1 MRVALD
7 GAPLG
12 LEAGGLRRY
21 VEELTKA
28 LRQEFPADQ
37 FEPLT
42 PGGGRWWLSGVWKHP
57 FDLFHGT
64 NFEVPVLPLRPA
76 VITVHDLAPWRYPAN
91 NPRVR
96 RRTPWLLRLR
106 LARFVITPSEAVRRE
121 VIAEFGWAPERV
133 VATPLAAPEWMR
145 PPKVTPVTGKP
156 YFLYVGDDIPRKNV
170 AVIREASRVLGVQLR
185 ETRGQVPDEELP
197 ALYAGAAA
205 VLYPSHYEGFGLPVL
220 EAMQCGAA
228 VITSRDPA
236 LMETAGEAALA
247 VEPGDWVEAMRA
259 MRDQPDRRREWQER
273 AIRRAA
279 TFSWA
284 RTARATYDIYIAAL
298 H

>member
-12 LEAGGLRRY
+12 LVAGGLRRY
-21 VEELTKA
+21 VEELTTA
-28 LRQEFPADQ
+28 LRAEFPADQ

-42 PGGGRWWLSGVWKHP
+42 PSGGRWWLNGVWKHP
-57 FDLFHGT
+57 FDVFHGT

-76 VITVHDLAPWRYPAN
+76 VVTVHDLAPWRYPAN

-96 RRTPWLLRLR
+96 QRTPWLLRLR

-121 VIAEFGWAPERV
+121 VIGEFGLPADRV

-145 PPKVTPVTGKP
+145 PPREAPDVGPP
-156 YFLYVGDDIPRKNV
+156 FFLYVGDDIPRKNV
-170 AVIREASRVLGVQLR
+170 QLIRDAAAALGVELR
-185 ETRGQVPDEELP
+185 ETRGRVPDRELP
-197 ALYAGAAA
+197 ALYAAAAA

-220 EAMQCGAA
+220 EAMQCGGA

-236 LMETAGEAALA
+236 LMETGGEATLA
-247 VEPGDWVEAMRA
+247 VEPDGWVEAMRA
-259 MRDQPDRRREWQER
+259 LLEQPERRRTLQKKALDR
-273 AIRRAA
+273 AQ

-298 H
+298 R

>member
-12 LEAGGLRRY
+12 LAAGGLRRY
-21 VEELTKA
+21 VEELTRA

-42 PGGGRWWLSGVWKHP
+42 PGGGHWWLSGVWKHP

-76 VITVHDLAPWRYPAN
+76 VVTVHDLAPWRYPAN

-96 RRTPWLLRLR
+96 QRTPWLLRLR

-121 VIAEFGWAPERV
+121 VISEFGWAPERV
-133 VATPLAAPEWMR
+133 VATPLAAPAWMR
-145 PPKVTPVTGKP
+145 PPKVPLVAEKP

-170 AVIREASRVLGVQLR
+170 PVIREAARVLGVELR

-205 VLYPSHYEGFGLPVL
+205 VLYPSLYEGFGLPVL

-236 LMETAGEAALA
+236 LIETAGEGALA

-259 MRDQPDRRREWQER
+259 MVDQPERRRECQER

-298 H
+298 R

>member
-12 LEAGGLRRY
+12 LPAGGLRRY
-21 VEELTKA
+21 VEELTRA
-28 LRQEFPADQ
+28 LRAEFPADQ
-37 FEPLT
+37 FEPVQ
-42 PGGGRWWLSGVWKHP
+42 PGGRGWWLNGVWRHP
-57 FDLFHGT
+57 FEVFHGT
-64 NFEVPVLPLRPA
+64 NFEVPVVPRRPA
-76 VITVHDLAPWRYPAN
+76 VVTVHDLAPWRYPAA

-121 VIAEFGWAPERV
+121 VMAEFGWPGDRV
-133 VATPLAAPEWMR
+133 VATPLAAPDWMR
-145 PPKVTPVTGKP
+145 PPADTPPAGKP

-170 AVIREASRVLGVQLR
+170 AVIREAARVLGVELR
-185 ETRGQVPDEELP
+185 EARGQVPEAELP

-228 VITSRDPA
+228 VITSRDAA
-236 LMETAGEAALA
+236 LRETAGDGAIA
-247 VEPGDWVEAMRA
+247 VDDGGWVEAMRA
-259 MRDQPDRRREWQER
+259 LMEQPERRREWQER

-284 RTARATYDIYIAAL
+284 RTARATYDIYIAAFR
-298 H
+298 